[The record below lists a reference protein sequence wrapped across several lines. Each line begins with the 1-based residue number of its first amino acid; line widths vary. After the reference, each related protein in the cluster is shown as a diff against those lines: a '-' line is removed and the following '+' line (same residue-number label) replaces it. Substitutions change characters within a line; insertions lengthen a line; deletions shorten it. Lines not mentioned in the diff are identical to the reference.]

1 MQEKIKK
8 FWTSLDRTISVNKRE
23 LVLGVAASALAGV
36 VLGVFLSPRKTTT
49 IGSNNGSNNSGNNAL
64 VPAKPGEDAQPEE
77 NGD

>member
-23 LVLGVAASALAGV
+23 LVLGVAACTLAGV

-49 IGSNNGSNNSGNNAL
+49 IGSSNGSNNSGNSAL